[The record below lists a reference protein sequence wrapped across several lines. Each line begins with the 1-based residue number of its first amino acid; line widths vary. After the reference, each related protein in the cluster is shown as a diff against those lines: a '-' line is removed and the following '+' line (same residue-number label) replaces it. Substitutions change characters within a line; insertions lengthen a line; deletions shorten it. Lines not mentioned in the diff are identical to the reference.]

1 MSAFALLSFL
11 QEQEENYLGELED
24 IIWAICNKD
33 TRDLPAHLGGKSL
46 DVITDKNIVNEQGKI
61 KSHPRKHRHTIDLF
75 ATETAFTLLE
85 IISLLE
91 QKLSSLVCY
100 RAREE
105 IYERIFKLYI
115 ELNNIFH
122 WELLP
127 MNWAAVCSGS
137 IGAAAIYLIEEND
150 VLAAILQRVLNAMEI
165 FLSGFGNDGSCREGL
180 GCWNY
185 GFGFYRR

>member
-1 MSAFALLSFL
+1 MSTFALLSFL

-24 IIWAICNKD
+24 IIWAICNEH
-33 TRDLPAHLGGKSL
+33 TRALPAHLGGKSL
-46 DVITDKNIVNEQGKI
+46 DVIIDKNIVNEQGKI
-61 KSHPRKHRHTIDLF
+61 ESHPRKHRHSIDLF
-75 ATETAFTLLE
+75 ATETDFTLLE

-105 IYERIFKLYI
+105 IYERIFKPYT

-122 WELLP
+122 WELLS
-127 MNWAAVCSGS
+127 MNWAAVYSGS
-137 IGAAAIYLIEEND
+137 IGAAAICLIEEND

-180 GCWNY
+180 GC
-185 GFGFYRR
+185 